1 MDTWALFS
9 SFPQSPPDE
18 PMPLFD
24 GGPSPDTFERMLQ
37 GLCFVWLGM
46 VAAIS
51 FLEAPVKFTA
61 PSLTRPVALDV
72 GRHVFTALNRVEL
85 ALALLGAGA
94 WMGAQP
100 RTAVTWG
107 LCGVLAI
114 LLVQTA
120 WLLPTL
126 NAQAARIID
135 GGTVTG
141 ANYVHTAYGLLEGL
155 KVLGLGAAG
164 WLCGG

>member
-1 MDTWALFS
+1 
-9 SFPQSPPDE
+9 
-18 PMPLFD
+18 MPLFD

-37 GLCFVWLGM
+37 ALCFVWVGM
-46 VAAIS
+46 VVAIS

-85 ALALLGAGA
+85 GLALLGGA
-94 WMGAQP
+94 AWLGAQP

-107 LCGVLAI
+107 LGVALAM

-126 NAQAARIID
+126 NDQAARIIN
-135 GGTVTG
+135 GGVVTG
-141 ANYVHTAYGLLEGL
+141 TNYVHTAYGLLEGL
-155 KVLGLGAAG
+155 KVIGLGAAG
-164 WLCGG
+164 WLCGV